1 MNIENA
7 VVLITGSNRGLGL
20 VFAQEAL
27 KRGAKKVYAAARN
40 PETVTLEGVIPVK
53 LDVNSPEDIARVVKE
68 CGDVTLLINNAGIAE
83 TGGILGDD
91 VEASLRRQMETN
103 VYAPMKLA
111 TAFAPVLAANN
122 GGGIIN
128 VASVASWINLPI
140 LAAYSVTK
148 AAVWSVSNA
157 MRHELVEQKTQV
169 LTLHVGFIETDL
181 TKGFDVDKVSPET
194 VVANT
199 YNALEAG
206 ENQVLADEAAKQVH
220 QALSTYPDI
229 YLHAIKS

>member
-53 LDVNSPEDIARVVKE
+53 LDVNSADDIERVVKK
-68 CGDVTLLINNAGIAE
+68 CSDVTLLINNAGIAE
-83 TGGILGDD
+83 LAGVLGDD

-103 VYAPMKLA
+103 VYAPMKLV

-128 VASVASWINLPI
+128 VASVASWINIPMLG
-140 LAAYSVTK
+140 AYSPC
-148 AAVWSVSNA
+148 WFYRN
-157 MRHELVEQKTQV
+157 
-169 LTLHVGFIETDL
+169 GF
-181 TKGFDVDKVSPET
+181 
-194 VVANT
+194 
-199 YNALEAG
+199 
-206 ENQVLADEAAKQVH
+206 NQRL
-220 QALSTYPDI
+220 
-229 YLHAIKS
+229 